1 METGVSEIKQDEINT
16 DWSFENLNTS
26 VSLEMAA
33 NGFYNVT
40 PIESQI
46 NHIGENSRTQSS
58 KTLTDGT
65 IINNLISGSRCSVNV
80 KVNDT
85 EDNVTNSVYAP
96 GFLKE
101 IVENIYNNTLIDTPR
116 ILFNAPKAKYK
127 KIRKNTLRP
136 SNRKSHRMARLV
148 TYYIRHYKYKHPEKI
163 IPTKFK
169 TYYDKTRR
177 NPANRSRIQQNLF
190 AKLDVK
196 AISRSTILK
205 KVLAKENL
213 LNDIYTVKS
222 SDIQQGKV
230 LEKDPSEDTLTKINS
245 ESSHND
251 SIHTKTPTS
260 VVEIPRRKSVT
271 QAASHR
277 TITLTQNGTSDLSN
291 QSHKTYYDNE
301 FEKYHINNNTEESKN
316 QNSFKTEIEVALAL
330 NDASISKYLKI
341 NCEQSREGMLYKENL
356 TSAESFM
363 SESDIFNIT
372 SSQEI
377 SGMHIQNVNVS
388 KSDND
393 KICIVINDVVKTFN
407 NNTSDSDTFVKTQ
420 TSSYSKNRS
429 DSVDMSSDQT
439 LTYLSELT
447 NQTSPCNIYFQ
458 PTRKAE
464 AKSAL
469 LDTNETIFPKPDRCS
484 SNSLGT
490 DNYLTNDIII
500 TDELR
505 RVPLAIRE
513 LTADKNIRNVMQ
525 KSFSVDNDGDRP
537 KNINLPNEDTIRSIL
552 EAEVEKKSC
561 SEEFRYFIPQA
572 DVLEKLISFLDTAI
586 RRMEDSLLKRIGNE
600 VKSTLDKFEKFLPVK
615 EEHDFVKSNI
625 KFESTDE
632 NKSDLSRLESD
643 DLSVLQESVH
653 VQCGLVKNEII
664 DELTKMTIEGERN
677 AKCPVQIT
685 ETKVMIKNED
695 SFKVLKPVELCTSV
709 GEQGDSHITS
719 LSEDVRVERLSK
731 KSSLLSYLA
740 VPIRFVKTNI
750 LVLTSVPAFFVSIF
764 LLYSFFM
771 LLV

>member
-1 METGVSEIKQDEINT
+1 METGVAKIEQDEINT

-33 NGFYNVT
+33 NSFYNVT

-46 NHIGENSRTQSS
+46 NHIGENSRTHSS
-58 KTLTDGT
+58 ITLTDGT

-80 KVNDT
+80 RVDDT
-85 EDNVTNSVYAP
+85 EDHFTNNVYAP
-96 GFLKE
+96 GFLKK

-116 ILFNAPKAKYK
+116 IIFNAPKAKYK
-127 KIRKNTLRP
+127 KIRKNILKP

-148 TYYIRHYKYKHPEKI
+148 TYYIRHYKYKHPGKI
-163 IPTKFK
+163 IPRKFK
-169 TYYDKTRR
+169 TYYDKTKR
-177 NPANRSRIQQNLF
+177 NPVIRSRIQQCLF

-196 AISRSTILK
+196 AVSRSTILK

-213 LNDIYTVKS
+213 LNYFDTVKS

-230 LEKDPSEDTLTKINS
+230 LEKDPSEDTLTRINS

-260 VVEIPRRKSVT
+260 VVEIPSSKSVT

-277 TITLTQNGTSDLSN
+277 TITLTQNGTSNLSN
-291 QSHKTYYDNE
+291 QSHKAYYNNE

-316 QNSFKTEIEVALAL
+316 QSYQRQTDIKVALAL

-341 NCEQSREGMLYKENL
+341 NCEQSREGMLLENL
-356 TSAESFM
+356 TSAESLL

-377 SGMHIQNVNVS
+377 SGMDIQNVNVS

-393 KICIVINDVVKTFN
+393 KICIVINDVVNTFSN
-407 NNTSDSDTFVKTQ
+407 ASGSDTFVKTQ

-429 DSVDMSSDQT
+429 DSIDMSSDQT
-439 LTYLSELT
+439 LTHLSELT
-447 NQTSPCNIYFQ
+447 NQTSPCNIYLQ
-458 PTRKAE
+458 PTRKAG
-464 AKSAL
+464 AKPAL
-469 LDTNETIFPKPDRCS
+469 LDTNETICPKPDRCS

-490 DNYLTNDIII
+490 DNYLTNNIII
-500 TDELR
+500 HDELR
-505 RVPLAIRE
+505 RIPLAIRE

-552 EAEVEKKSC
+552 KAEVEKKSC
-561 SEEFRYFIPQA
+561 SEEFCNFIPQA
-572 DVLEKLISFLDTAI
+572 DILDKLISFLDTAI

-600 VKSTLDKFEKFLPVK
+600 IKNTLDKFEKFLPVK

-643 DLSVLQESVH
+643 ALRVLQESVH

-664 DELTKMTIEGERN
+664 DELTKMTIEGETN
-677 AKCPVQIT
+677 AECPVQIT

-695 SFKVLKPVELCTSV
+695 SFKVLKPAYM
-709 GEQGDSHITS
+709 TS

-750 LVLTSVPAFFVSIF
+750 LVLTSIPVFFVSIF
-764 LLYSFFM
+764 LLYSFFL